1 MKVLKFGGT
10 SVGSVASILSLQKI
24 VEKEAKHQP
33 IIVVVSALGGIT
45 DQLIATS
52 QLALKGDEGWRSE
65 FDSIVA
71 RHHKMIDAIITDPH
85 DRESLF
91 NNVDSLF
98 EQLQSIYYGVFLI
111 HDLSHKTEDTIVSYG
126 ERLSSRIVAT
136 LIRGAK
142 WFDSRKFIKTEEKQG
157 KRSLDSELTN
167 KLVLDTFS
175 DLPRIS
181 LVPGFIAQDRD
192 SGDITNLGRGG
203 SDYTA
208 SILAASLNAE
218 VLEIWTDVDGF
229 MTADPRVIKSAYTIN
244 ELSYAEAMELC
255 NFGAKV
261 VYPPTIYPVCVKNI
275 PIKVKNTFN
284 PDGKGT
290 IIKSHVENNQKPI
303 KGLSSI
309 KGTTVITVTGL
320 SMVGVVGV
328 NRRIFSS
335 LANNGISV
343 FLVSQAASENN
354 TSIGVKDEDADN
366 AVRVLNDEFRLEI
379 EDGRMFPMHAES
391 GLATVAIVGENMR
404 RTPGISGKLFEV
416 LGRSGISIIAIAQG
430 ASEMNI
436 SFVVK
441 GTDLRKALNVLHDSL
456 FLSEYKVLNLFICGV
471 GTVGG
476 MLIEQIKS
484 QYEEL
489 KQNSNLKLKVVGIAS
504 SKNAIFNRD
513 GLNLDNYREELKASE
528 PSNPEHLRDVILQM
542 NIFNSV
548 FVDCTASQDVAA
560 LYQSLLENNISVIA
574 ANKIAAS
581 GKYEDYYHLKQTAI
595 QRGVKFRFE
604 TNVGAG
610 LPIIGTINDLRNSGD
625 KILKIEAVLSG
636 TLNFIFNEIGAETPF
651 SETVKRAKEQGYSE
665 PDPRIDLSG
674 KDVVRKLVILT
685 REAGYK
691 VEQEDVEK
699 HLFVPN
705 DYFQGS
711 VEDFWKRLPELDANF
726 EQRREKLAE
735 EGKRWR
741 FVATMDHG
749 KTNVALKEVDSS
761 HPFYNLEG
769 SNNIVLL
776 TTDRYKEYPM
786 QIQGYGAGASVTAAG
801 VFANIMSIANI

>member
-45 DQLIATS
+45 DQLITTS
-52 QLALKGDEGWRSE
+52 QLALKGDERWRSE

>member
-45 DQLIATS
+45 DQLITTS
-52 QLALKGDEGWRSE
+52 QLALKGDESWRNE

-749 KTNVALKEVDSS
+749 KTNVTLKEVDSS

>member
-52 QLALKGDEGWRSE
+52 QLALKGDESWRNE

-366 AVRVLNDEFRLEI
+366 AVRVLNDEFQLEI

-705 DYFQGS
+705 NYFQGS

>member
-52 QLALKGDEGWRSE
+52 QLALKGDESWRNE

-699 HLFVPN
+699 HLFVPY

-749 KTNVALKEVDSS
+749 KTNVTLKEVDSS

>member
-52 QLALKGDEGWRSE
+52 QLALKGDERWRSE

-157 KRSLDSELTN
+157 KRNLDSELTN